1 MPVLPN
7 NKHELFAQGL
17 AKGLSADAAY
27 QAAGYKPHRGNAARL
42 RANEIIQRRTAEI
55 LGKAAEKA
63 EVNKAWVMERLK
75 ETVERAMQAV
85 PHLDHEGNPTGVYT
99 YQGNVANKAL
109 ELLGR
114 ELGMFAQRQPRDEDN
129 PQMLRVMIDAPPDE
143 TREQWLARTA
153 RERGLPAP
161 AIVGAAVGSA
171 NGGDSK

>member
-1 MPVLPN
+1 
-7 NKHELFAQGL
+7 
-17 AKGLSADAAY
+17 
-27 QAAGYKPHRGNAARL
+27 L

-114 ELGMFAQRQPRDEDN
+114 ELGMFAQRLPRDEDN

-171 NGGDSK
+171 KGGDSK

>member
-1 MPVLPN
+1 LR
-7 NKHELFAQGL
+7 
-17 AKGLSADAAY
+17 AAS
-27 QAAGYKPHRGNAARL
+27 AGYKPHRGNAARL
-42 RANEIIQRRTAEI
+42 RANESIQRRIAEI

-129 PQMLRVMIDAPPDE
+129 PQMLRVIDAPPDE

>member
-1 MPVLPN
+1 MPILPN
-7 NKHELFAQGL
+7 HKHELFAQGL

-27 QAAGYKPHRGNAARL
+27 QAAGYKRDRGNAARL
-42 RANEIIQRRTAEI
+42 TANDSIQKRVAEI
-55 LGKAAEKA
+55 QGKAAEKA
-63 EVNKAWVMERLK
+63 EVTKAWVMERLK

-85 PHLDHEGNPTGVYT
+85 PVLDCEGKPTGEYT
-99 YQGNVANKAL
+99 YQGAVANKAL
-109 ELLGR
+109 ELIGK
-114 ELGMFAQRQPRDEDN
+114 ELGMFARKQPSDEDN
-129 PQMLRVMIDAPPDE
+129 PLTLRVTIDAPPDE